1 MGHLFLLP
9 SLQSYILR
17 YCAQKLSNWQISTA
31 TKHRDSSTYWDAFG
45 IAWPGNQYF
54 SFNRHLMADFVLL
67 NHPHCSA
74 LHSVLMSYLL
84 DRQDWINVL
93 SISPRTFSLSYLS
106 SLIVLSRSYSLCYIS
121 PWNVDPLSS
130 FVTWSRRIE
139 KRWSRSTIEP
149 PPNIRLQW

>member
-45 IAWPGNQYF
+45 IAWLGKPCF
-54 SFNRHLMADFVLL
+54 SLNRYVMADFILFNLL
-67 NHPHCSA
+67 RCSVQ
-74 LHSVLMSYLL
+74 SVLMSCQL
-84 DRQDWINVL
+84 DRLDWINVR
-93 SISPRTFSLSYLS
+93 IIFQRTFSLSFLS
-106 SLIVLSRSYSLCYIS
+106 SLTVLSRSYSLCYIS

-139 KRWSRSTIEP
+139 KRWSRLTIEP